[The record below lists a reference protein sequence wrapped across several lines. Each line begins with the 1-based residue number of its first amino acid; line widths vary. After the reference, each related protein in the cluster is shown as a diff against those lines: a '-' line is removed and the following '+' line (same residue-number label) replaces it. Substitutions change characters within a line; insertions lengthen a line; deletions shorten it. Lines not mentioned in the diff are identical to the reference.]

1 MHNTTVSFIANVINC
16 YTEYDVPII
25 GIADAHLEP
34 QQYIIISQFI
44 DDAEGIGES
53 IGLQTHLAEQEIPAA
68 IDKIYLSRD
77 LLAVMICPDQMTK
90 VGAGCIKIDL
100 TKNGAQ
106 WQQLQKYLH
115 LIFAG
120 SKTLVELAL

>member
-1 MHNTTVSFIANVINC
+1 MHNRSVSFIANVINC

-25 GIADAHLEP
+25 GIADAPLEP

-44 DDAEGIGES
+44 DDDESTGES
-53 IGLQTHLAEQEIPAA
+53 IGLQTHLAEQEISAA

-77 LLAVMICPDQMTK
+77 LLTVMICPDRIAE
-90 VGAGCIKIDL
+90 VGTACVKIDL

-106 WQQLQKYLH
+106 WLQLQKYLH